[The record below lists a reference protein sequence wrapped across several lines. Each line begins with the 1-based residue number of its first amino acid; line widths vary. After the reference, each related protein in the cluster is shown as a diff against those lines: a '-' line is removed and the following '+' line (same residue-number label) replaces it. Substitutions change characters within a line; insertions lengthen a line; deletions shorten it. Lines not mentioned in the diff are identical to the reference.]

1 MVASTRVQMLGN
13 KSDEILVLIEFLKNP
28 KLADQLAEEVVKLNM
43 LTDEQE
49 KQLQEAKLLIQ
60 SHATALK
67 SYEELKKTMS
77 DEYDAHIAK
86 MEAERKDF
94 DAQLD
99 SEANAMDAEKTLLSE
114 AQAANEAEIVRLK
127 QWDNKLKETAAK
139 IQGLAG
145 A

>member
-1 MVASTRVQMLGN
+1 MVASHRVQMLGN

-28 KLADQLAEEVVKLNM
+28 KLADSLAEEVIKLNK
-43 LTDEQE
+43 LTEDEE
-49 KQLQEAKLLIQ
+49 KKLHESKLIIQ

-67 SYEELKKTMS
+67 SYEDLKKKMA

-114 AQAANEAEIVRLK
+114 KIAENDAETVRLK